1 MGSLFLEQIKKQTTN
16 FLQEKYKSA
25 RMTFTDV
32 TETELLAEEATNKD
46 DCSPDAKTMTRI
58 AEASFDID
66 EYWRIVDILHHRYAS
81 SLTPFFVYLLYNVD
95 WEQWRQAYK
104 TMVLL
109 EFLLTHGP
117 QEFAPEFQCDVEIIE
132 DLGGF
137 THIDE
142 KGTWGLI
149 DFHFLSIP
157 MAINRFNWGSR
168 MQKLSDEIVKLLQN
182 AEALTEARLKA
193 LKITNGIQG
202 FGSSVKCPSPTSSSS
217 AGSSSFYS
225 FFTTSTP
232 DNMFHSNDELN
243 KQKSGSIGNNSNINI
258 MLPPRNLKHV
268 TQNHLWKGFAG
279 EEKNILIDS
288 TEDEYVQKP
297 KGFVGE
303 IFEKISAV
311 SPVKGEKRGKVEFR
325 CLSDVGKKVTQQKF
339 DRQYSFWF

>member
-66 EYWRIVDILHHRYAS
+66 EYWRIVDILHHR
-81 SLTPFFVYLLYNVD
+81 LYNVD

-142 KGTWGLI
+142 KG
-149 DFHFLSIP
+149 
-157 MAINRFNWGSR
+157 FNWGSR

>member
-1 MGSLFLEQIKKQTTN
+1 MGSLFLEQIKKQTTT

-32 TETELLAEEATNKD
+32 TEAELLAEEATNKD

-58 AEASFDID
+58 AEASFELD
-66 EYWRIVDILHHRYAS
+66 EYWRIVDILHHR
-81 SLTPFFVYLLYNVD
+81 LYNVD

-132 DLGGF
+132 ELGGF

-142 KGTWGLI
+142 KG
-149 DFHFLSIP
+149 
-157 MAINRFNWGSR
+157 FNWGSR

-193 LKITNGIQG
+193 LKITNGIEG

-225 FFTTSTP
+225 FFTT
-232 DNMFHSNDELN
+232 DNMFQSNDELN
-243 KQKSGSIGNNSNINI
+243 KQKSESIGNNSNINI
-258 MLPPRNLKHV
+258 MVPQRDLKHV
-268 TQNHLWKGFAG
+268 TKNHLWKGFAA

-288 TEDEYVQKP
+288 TEDEYVEKP

-325 CLSDVGKKVTQQKF
+325 CLSDVGKKLTQKKF
-339 DRQYSFWF
+339 DRQYSLWF